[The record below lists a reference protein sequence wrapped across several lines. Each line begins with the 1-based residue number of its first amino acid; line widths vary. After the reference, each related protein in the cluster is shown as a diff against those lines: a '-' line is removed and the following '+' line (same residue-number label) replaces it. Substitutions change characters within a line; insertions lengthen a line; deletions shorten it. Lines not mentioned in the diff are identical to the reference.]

1 MHTTDLSAVALAKAD
16 VPLSADERLRE
27 ACLPEDRR
35 RQVAGILAGG
45 LLRLR
50 TPACAAL
57 TLSAAGRRPQVA
69 ATSDMSSEPACADLP
84 VASATQAWA
93 SAGRHVPPQESAE
106 SAQKALGLP
115 ATARPDPHA
124 G

>member
-1 MHTTDLSAVALAKAD
+1 MHTTD

-27 ACLPEDRR
+27 
-35 RQVAGILAGG
+35 VAAILAAG

-50 TPACAAL
+50 T
-57 TLSAAGRRPQVA
+57 RPQLA
-69 ATSDMSSEPACADLP
+69 ATSDISGE
-84 VASATQAWA
+84 
-93 SAGRHVPPQESAE
+93 HVPAQESAE